1 MIIIHSQDADQT
13 DADEGKGDVH
23 LCSVQTGTIK
33 VIIHVIKIYQIH
45 KNDKKSKQQSLNLI
59 IALGRIEFFYFFGE
73 GG

>member
-13 DADEGKGDVH
+13 DADEGKGDVQ

-45 KNDKKSKQQSLNLI
+45 NNDNKLIKATLIKFDHIINDKS
-59 IALGRIEFFYFFGE
+59 
-73 GG
+73 